1 MSRHAHRC
9 DTRTPEQRFS
19 DEAKRW
25 RLSLRDEE
33 SRHAETRA
41 ALAEANR
48 TLVIYY
54 LREWLQDPRDFLHL
68 VPIEQLV
75 DPAGRIL
82 WGRVDVL
89 VDELLDE
96 RPHYAV
102 MDVASRPRGSSAL
115 QWMKA
120 RS

>member
-1 MSRHAHRC
+1 MSGSARRH

-25 RLSLRDEE
+25 RLALRAEE
-33 SRHAETRA
+33 RQHAETRQ

-48 TLVIYY
+48 TLVIYH

-75 DPAGRIL
+75 DRAGRIV
-82 WGRVDVL
+82 WARVDVL
-89 VDELLDE
+89 VDELLEE